1 MKDEKAKKD
10 EYQKALTAYA
20 DAVKDFRKGK
30 DEKAVESLK
39 AFIEKYP
46 VERELIDRA
55 RIYIAIS
62 EARLKG
68 EKGAPSLK
76 TADDYYQFGIYKTN
90 ARDFEEAQKLLEKA
104 AKLSPEEGRIHYAL
118 ADLHCLL
125 GQTEISL
132 DYLRKAIQQNKSFR
146 ILAQNETDFE
156 PLWEDKKFKIITR
169 IA

>member
-39 AFIEKYP
+39 AFVEKYP

-55 RIYIAIS
+55 RIYMAIS

-68 EKGAPSLK
+68 EKGAPPLK

-125 GQTEISL
+125 GQTEVSL
-132 DYLRKAIQQNKSFR
+132 DYLRKAIQQDKSFR

>member
-1 MKDEKAKKD
+1 MKDEKSKKD

-30 DEKAVESLK
+30 DEKAAESLK
-39 AFIEKYP
+39 SFIEKYP
-46 VERELIDRA
+46 AERELVDRA
-55 RIYIAIS
+55 KIYASIC

-68 EKGAPSLK
+68 EKDASPLK
-76 TADDYYQFGIYKTN
+76 TADDYYRSGIFKTN

-104 AKLSPEEGRIHYAL
+104 VKLGPEEGRIQYAL
-118 ADLHCLL
+118 ADLHCLM
-125 GQTEISL
+125 GQTEVGL
-132 DYLRKAIQQNKSFR
+132 EYLRKAIQQDKSFR